1 MRLVPS
7 SLALLTSIS
16 LITTPCLARRK
27 WNDTGRGTIAFEE
40 SWGTPEIVG
49 PLGGAS
55 PEALVQIRAD
65 IIDVHNQRL
74 KKMDAN
80 GIDFMILSCVTPCI
94 QGISSPSLAASTA
107 KSLNNELA
115 SQISNNTLRFGA
127 LAALSMHD
135 PVEAAQELNR
145 TVKELGF
152 LGALVNDYQQA
163 GANND
168 TLIFYDTPQFDPFWK
183 MVTDLDVPVYFHP
196 RVNIPIILNLSYS
209 HAPFLIGASQEFQA
223 TLSTHVLGLCTNGV
237 FDRFPTLKVIV
248 GHMGERVPSDLFRI
262 DSRLDAQRSIGLPM
276 KQTVRSYWHTNLY
289 STTSGDFDTSL
300 LLYHKSQI
308 GLDRIMFSVDYP
320 FDTMEDASGWV
331 NSLGG
336 GKGGNGGKGGGNALT
351 PEELLALKRKTAI
364 KVFKLNN

>member
-1 MRLVPS
+1 MRLIPS
-7 SLALLTSIS
+7 SLALLISIS
-16 LITTPCLARRK
+16 LLIASPCLARRT

-40 SWGTPEIVG
+40 SWATPEIMG
-49 PLGGAS
+49 PLSAVY
-55 PEALVQIRAD
+55 PELLAD
-65 IIDVHNQRL
+65 LQDVHNQRL
-74 KKMDAN
+74 KRMDEN
-80 GIDFMILSCVTPCI
+80 GIDFMILSCATPCI
-94 QGISSPSLAASTA
+94 QAISSPSLAASTA
-107 KSLNNELA
+107 KSVNDELA

-163 GANND
+163 GDNNE
-168 TLIFYDTPQFDPFWK
+168 TLIFYDSPQFDPFWK

-196 RVNIPIILNLSYS
+196 RVNIPLVFNLSYG
-209 HAPFLIGASQEFQA
+209 HAPFLIGPSQEFPA

-248 GHMGERVPSDLFRI
+248 GHMGQRIPSDLYRI
-262 DSRLDAQRSIGLPM
+262 DSRLEFQRRNGLSM
-276 KQTVRSYWHTNLY
+276 KQTVRSYYHTNLY

-300 LLYHKSQI
+300 LLFHKSQI

-320 FDTMEDASGWV
+320 FESIEEASGWV

-336 GKGGNGGKGGGNALT
+336 GKGNNGSKGGGNALT
-351 PEELLALKRKTAI
+351 LEELLALKRNTAI
-364 KVFKLNN
+364 KIFKLND